1 MKLNHI
7 RHVFFDLDHT
17 LWDFDRNSA
26 LTFRKIFELNQI
38 DVKTEDFIKIYEPL
52 NLKYWKLY
60 REDRISKENL
70 RYRRLKDTFNS
81 LEVEIEDEVVNKL
94 SIDYIKFLTT
104 FNHLFVGTVEL
115 LNYLSVNYKLHI
127 ITNGF
132 GEAQT
137 RKLSNSQ
144 LIDYFQTITNS
155 EMVGVKKPNPRIF
168 YSALEKAKAGKEES
182 IMIGDSLEADIEG
195 ALNVGMDAIFFNFRK
210 KSVNYGIK
218 NVESLEDI
226 KLFL

>member
-38 DVKTEDFIKIYEPL
+38 DVKIEDFIKIYEPL

-60 REDRISKENL
+60 REDRISRENL
-70 RYRRLKDTFNS
+70 RYKRLKDTFNS

-168 YSALEKAKAGKEES
+168 YYALEKAKAGKEES

>member
-182 IMIGDSLEADIEG
+182 IMIGDSMEADIEG